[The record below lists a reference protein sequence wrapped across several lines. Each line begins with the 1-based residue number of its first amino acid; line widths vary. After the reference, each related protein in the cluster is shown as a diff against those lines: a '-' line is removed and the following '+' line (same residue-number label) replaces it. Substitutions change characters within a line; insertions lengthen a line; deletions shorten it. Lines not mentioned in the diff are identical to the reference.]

1 MIAPRTRWFRL
12 ELYSRTTTQLLLVR
26 SKFFSTTYWIC
37 TYTKYIF
44 FWKLAN
50 RGIQNT
56 NKNKRSMMSIKSYLL
71 GRNRKC
77 KIWSLSPIGW
87 ADNFWSTHRTFIFLP
102 VLDSSIGQ
110 ISEKYILQICTGS
123 ISCRKKL
130 ETIKKY
136 YSLLKH
142 SFFKYNYRSSVS
154 P

>member
-1 MIAPRTRWFRL
+1 MIIRNFNSF
-12 ELYSRTTTQLLLVR
+12 E
-26 SKFFSTTYWIC
+26 FFSIIYRIC
-37 TYTKYIF
+37 THLKYIL

-56 NKNKRSMMSIKSYLL
+56 KKNKSSMCQSKIIISSDWRKAISLYISYNVLA
-71 GRNRKC
+71 N
-77 KIWSLSPIGW
+77 
-87 ADNFWSTHRTFIFLP
+87 NFWSTHWAFVFLP

-130 ETIKKY
+130 GTIKKY